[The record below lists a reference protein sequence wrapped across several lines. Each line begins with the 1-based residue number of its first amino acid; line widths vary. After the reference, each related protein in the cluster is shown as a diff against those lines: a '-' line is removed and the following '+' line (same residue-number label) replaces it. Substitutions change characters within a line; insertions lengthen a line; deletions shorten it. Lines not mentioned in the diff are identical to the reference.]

1 LILAKDFCG
10 IEIKKMNINQHVF
23 HIPVMGLAYTVDT
36 PVKVAHLG
44 ISSVISIVDDF
55 LMEKMREFYSVKMNI
70 PFNEISVK
78 SEDFRAKRITEY
90 LNLVDQ
96 IVSHKYEELIENFHQ
111 KESELQKYFDL
122 LPDASSIRDKFNLM
136 LQNKSLNDVKNWLR
150 SNFRPG
156 SIDVNIMTKLDKA
169 NYKGNEPLPVEYN
182 DAHAALRGFANST
195 LSSSLVLSAGMNP
208 RLYSYIENFEDFYPD
223 QDGKLKKKIILKVS
237 DYRSA
242 LIQGRMLA
250 KKGIWIS
257 EYRVES
263 GLNCGGHAF
272 ASQGNL
278 LGPILHEFREKRQE
292 LVDAVI
298 PIYKEAL
305 AAKGKNIPDAPEIK
319 VTAQGGVGS
328 NEEHDFLMNEYELDS
343 IGWGTPFL
351 LVPEVCNVDP
361 ESLELLKNAGEDDVY
376 LSDASPLGVPFNNVR
391 NSSQQ
396 KQIRKY
402 VSEGKPGFPC
412 AKRYLT
418 FNTEYTERPICTAS
432 RQFLKL
438 KIAEI
443 NASSMTDE
451 EKKSE
456 IDQRLQK
463 ECLCEGLTNPA
474 YLANGIKPDFQPAGV
489 SICPGPNIAYF
500 KEVVSLKRMVNHI
513 YGKENLLKGVKRPNL
528 FIKELKMYTD
538 YLENK
543 LGQFDHDSDKKQVS
557 YYHTFRENMQE
568 GISYYKQLFTK
579 YEGRL
584 KEMKDDVFNQLEN
597 FSRKLESFRI

>member
-1 LILAKDFCG
+1 
-10 IEIKKMNINQHVF
+10 MNLNHHSF

-55 LMEKMREFYSVKMNI
+55 LMEKMREFYSRKLNL

-78 SEDFRAKRITEY
+78 AEDFRAKRITEY
-90 LNLVDQ
+90 LNLVDK
-96 IVSHKYEELIENFHQ
+96 IVKQKYEELIENFHQ
-111 KESELQKYFDL
+111 KENELQRYFDL
-122 LPDASSIRDKFNLM
+122 LPDAAGIREKCSQI
-136 LQNKSLNDVKNWLR
+136 LQHKNLNDVKKWLR
-150 SNFRPG
+150 SNFQPG
-156 SIDVNIMTKLDKA
+156 SIDVNIMTKLDKV
-169 NYKGNEPLPVEYN
+169 NYKNNEPLPVEFN

-208 RLYSYIENFEDFYPD
+208 RLYSYIENFDDFYPD
-223 QDGKLKKKIILKVS
+223 PNGNLKKKIILKVS

-242 LIQGRMLA
+242 LVQGRMLA
-250 KKGIWIS
+250 KKGIWVS

-278 LGPILHEFREKRQE
+278 LGPILHEFKEKRSE
-292 LVDAVI
+292 LPETLFPVYQDA
-298 PIYKEAL
+298 L
-305 AAKGKNIPDAPEIK
+305 KGKNKYVPQIAPEMK
-319 VTAQGGVGS
+319 VTAQGGVGT
-328 NEEHDFLMNEYELDS
+328 NEEHNFLLEEYQLGS

-351 LVPEVCNVDP
+351 LVPEVCNIDH
-361 ESLELLKNAGEDDVY
+361 ESLELLKNADEDDVY
-376 LSDASPLGVPFNNVR
+376 LSEASPLGVPFNNVR

-396 KQIRKY
+396 RQIRQQIK
-402 VSEGKPGFPC
+402 EGRPGFPC
-412 AKRYLT
+412 TKRYLT
-418 FNTEYTERPICTAS
+418 FNTEYAEHPICTAS
-432 RQFLKL
+432 RQFLKQ

-443 NASSMTDE
+443 KNSSITDE
-451 EKKSE
+451 EKQYE
-456 IDQRLQK
+456 IDLRLQK

-474 YLANGIKPDFQPAGV
+474 YLANNITPDFPRTGV

-500 KEVVSLKRMVNHI
+500 MEIISLKRMVGHI
-513 YGKENLLKGVKRPNL
+513 YGRENLLKGIKRPNL

-543 LGQFDHDSDKKQVS
+543 LSQFDHDTDKKQVS
-557 YYHTFRENMQE
+557 YYRTFRENMQE
-568 GISYYKQLFTK
+568 GITYYKQLFTR
-579 YEGRL
+579 YEGKL

-597 FSRKLESFRI
+597 FRRKLESFRI

>member
-1 LILAKDFCG
+1 
-10 IEIKKMNINQHVF
+10 MNTNHTF

-55 LMEKMREFYSVKMNI
+55 LMEKMREFYSRKLNLPFKEI
-70 PFNEISVK
+70 PIK
-78 SEDFRAKRITEY
+78 AEDSRAKRITEY

-96 IVSHKYEELIENFHQ
+96 LVSRKYEELIENFHQ
-111 KESELQKYFDL
+111 KGSELQRYFEL
-122 LPDASSIRDKFNLM
+122 LPDASSVREKFSQM
-136 LQNKSLNDVKNWLR
+136 LQTKSLNDVKKWLR

-156 SIDVNIMTKLDKA
+156 NIDVNIMTKLDKV
-169 NYKGNEPLPVEYN
+169 NYKDNEALPAEYN

-208 RLYSYIENFEDFYPD
+208 KLYTYIENFEDFYPD
-223 QDGKLKKKIILKVS
+223 DKGYMKKKIILKVS

-242 LIQGRMLA
+242 LVQGRMMA
-250 KKGIWIS
+250 KRGIWIS

-272 ASQGNL
+272 ASQGYL
-278 LGPILHEFREKRQE
+278 LGPILHEFSEKRTELLDTLTPVYQEALREKGKP
-292 LVDAVI
+292 VPA
-298 PIYKEAL
+298 AL
-305 AAKGKNIPDAPEIK
+305 EIK

-328 NEEHDFLMNEYELDS
+328 NEEHKFLLKEYQLDS

-351 LVPEVCNVDP
+351 LVPEICNIDQ

-376 LSDASPLGVPFNNVR
+376 LSEASPLGVPFNNVR
-391 NSSQQ
+391 NTSRQ
-396 KQIRKY
+396 KQIKQNIR
-402 VSEGKPGFPC
+402 EGKPGFPC
-412 AKRYLT
+412 TKRYLT
-418 FNTEYTERPICTAS
+418 FNTDYTERPICTAS
-432 RQFLKL
+432 KQFLKL
-438 KIAEI
+438 KLEEI
-443 NASSMTDE
+443 KASGLTE
-451 EKKSE
+451 EE
-456 IDQRLQK
+456 RQRETELYLQK

-474 YLANGIKPDFQPAGV
+474 YLANDISPDFRHPGV

-500 KEVVSLKRMVNHI
+500 KEVVSLKKMVAHI

-543 LGQFDHDSDKKQVS
+543 LSHFNHETDKKQIS
-557 YYHTFRENMQE
+557 YYRTFRENMQE
-568 GISYYKQLFTK
+568 GIAYYRDLFTR
-579 YEGRL
+579 YESKLR
-584 KEMKDDVFNQLEN
+584 EMKEDVFNQLEN
-597 FSRKLESFRI
+597 YSRKLESFRI